1 MLHEAEKI
9 APTNPTSSVQDI
21 MNEMKRLRQAAGD
34 HISNTAVDIADA
46 TAKKTAEYLMDT
58 AIQRLQELC
67 EQEEANKQ
75 VQSCLNTL
83 MRRFNEKSTITEAI
97 EWYGRKT
104 ILQKAG
110 IGVIFVA
117 GSALVGALFNLS
129 ALFTLLSIGIFCAA
143 ETLLTEHYELTE
155 NQRRELAQDIKQM
168 ELNLFDSVACLKEV
182 SKKLDDVFLNLLQQ
196 SIQSAH
202 LLKEFEKQT
211 STLDGKIHDF
221 LSIMATLSETNTTLM
236 RDHQHIHQQLERAH
250 LEMERANATIATQSL
265 SLDTVGLK
273 LDETNHKLRE
283 RNDELA
289 AIHTKFQGNLTTI
302 GELEAAF
309 KEELRVLKAESV
321 SNEQPH
327 AKKTDAIAPSV
338 RRNIDDLKVFAKQNS
353 DARKTIENI
362 RLRQAIQKDPL
373 KKIDAGEREK
383 VTIPDDQ
390 SRCHAQHKM

>member
-1 MLHEAEKI
+1 MPHEADTI
-9 APTNPTSSVQDI
+9 APVNPTSSVQDI

-34 HISNTAVDIADA
+34 HISNTAADMADA
-46 TAKKTAEYLMDT
+46 TAKKTAGYLMDA
-58 AIQRLQELC
+58 AIQRLQDLF
-67 EQEEANKQ
+67 EQEQTNEH

-83 MRRFNEKSTITEAI
+83 MKRFNEKSTITEAI

-110 IGVIFVA
+110 IGIIFVA

-155 NQRRELAQDIKQM
+155 NQRRELAQDIEQM
-168 ELNLFDSVACLKEV
+168 ELKLFESVACLKEV

-211 STLDGKIHDF
+211 STLDGQIHDF
-221 LSIMATLSETNTTLM
+221 LNILATLSETNTTLM

-265 SLDTVGLK
+265 ALNTIDLQLNATK
-273 LDETNHKLRE
+273 HKLSE

-289 AIHTKFQGNLTTI
+289 DIHTKFQGNLTTI
-302 GELEAAF
+302 GELEDAF
-309 KEELRVLKAESV
+309 KEKLRVLKEQSV

-327 AKKTDAIAPSV
+327 AKTTDAISPSV
-338 RRNIDDLKVFAKQNS
+338 RRNIDDLEVFAKQNS
-353 DARKTIENI
+353 DARKIMESI
-362 RLRQAIQKDPL
+362 RLRQAIRKDSL
-373 KKIDAGEREK
+373 NKIDAGEREK
-383 VTIPDDQ
+383 MAIPVDH